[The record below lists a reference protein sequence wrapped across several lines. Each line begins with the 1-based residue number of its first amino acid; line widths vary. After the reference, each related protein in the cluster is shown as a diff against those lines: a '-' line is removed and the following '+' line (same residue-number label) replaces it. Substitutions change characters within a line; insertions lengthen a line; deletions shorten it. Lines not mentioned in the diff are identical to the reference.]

1 MSRSAVVFAV
11 VAFVAGAAAQSTTSA
26 PISDKSAP
34 KKTTK
39 KTAKKTKRPTVAPV
53 SPAQRAAARKEIE
66 EKVGALPPGFENPAA
81 LAKYFAAVHQTETT
95 STAVHPA
102 VHIVQFGDSHT
113 ASDDWVN
120 AMRTAAQAHYG
131 DGGPGFIQ
139 AGHPYKGYRRFDAAG
154 ANSAGWKT
162 QGTMAIRGDAYQ
174 GLSGIS
180 LSTQSA
186 GQTISLTASGELLDI
201 FYLKQ
206 PGGGQL
212 QLTADGEP
220 AGTFS
225 TDGETGPGH
234 FEATLPPGSHQ
245 LVLRTLNF
253 APVRL
258 FGWSL
263 DNRQGVTFETLGI
276 NGSQAHVI
284 LGWDDQLWADEL
296 TRRAPALV
304 IVAYGTNEANS
315 HLWTPEQYRAD
326 LIALIDRMK
335 RAAPA
340 ASILMIGPPD
350 CGRLKPLLHLT
361 EVIDMQREV
370 AAQVGAAF
378 WDWRRHMGGPGMV
391 KRWVTAGLAQT
402 DYIHLTS
409 EGYRMLGQYIFA
421 QLETAA
427 GNVTE

>member
-1 MSRSAVVFAV
+1 MTRVAALFAAIACV
-11 VAFVAGAAAQSTTSA
+11 IGAAAQSPAPTPSA
-26 PISDKSAP
+26 

-39 KTAKKTKRPTVAPV
+39 KTAKKARRPAVAPV

-81 LAKYFAAVHQTETT
+81 LAKYFAALHQLQ
-95 STAVHPA
+95 TAGPP

-120 AMRTAAQAHYG
+120 AMRAAAQAHYG

-139 AGHPYKGYRRFDAAG
+139 AGHPYRGYRRFDAAG
-154 ANSAGWKT
+154 TNSPGWKT
-162 QGTMAIRGDAYQ
+162 QGTMSLRGDAYQ
-174 GLSGIS
+174 GFSGIS
-180 LSTQSA
+180 LSTQSP
-186 GQTISLTASGELLDI
+186 GQTISLTASGELLDV
-201 FYLKQ
+201 FYLRQ
-206 PGGGQL
+206 PGGGQV

-225 TDGETGPGH
+225 TDGDTGPGH
-234 FEATLPPGSHQ
+234 YELTLPPGSHQ

-258 FGWSL
+258 FGWTF

-284 LGWDDQLWADEL
+284 LSWDEQLWADEL

-315 HLWTPEQYRAD
+315 HLWTADQYRAD
-326 LIALIDRMK
+326 LTALIDRIK
-335 RAAPA
+335 RAAPS

-350 CGRLKPLLHLT
+350 CGRLKPLLHLS
-361 EVIDMQREV
+361 EVIDTQREV

-378 WDWRRHMGGPGMV
+378 WDWRQHMGGPGIV

-409 EGYRMLGQYIFA
+409 EGYRMLGQYIFD

-427 GNVTE
+427 GNATE